1 MNNPLDTLRGNTGLK
16 NYIQGEIQRNA
27 LAHAYILEGP
37 QGSGRHTLALGAAIL
52 LAGDCPEGQKIAA
65 GCSPDVKCFGPS
77 REKKQLTVDVIRA
90 MKEDALLKSN
100 DLPFKC
106 YLIEKADCMNIQAQ
120 NAALKILE
128 EPPANTYFFLL
139 CESAG
144 MLLPTVRSRAPV
156 LRMQRFSF
164 EELDGLLKKEE
175 RFRKIRL
182 ENKGFYDRCLRSA
195 GGSLGRAEE
204 LLSDTEEQ
212 KGEDPAFELL
222 SRAGDR
228 VELTLYLLKLN
239 LKRPEFGE
247 TLLRMRLILRDL
259 LLLRYRVR
267 EEELL
272 CLSSLEEAGSL
283 CRGFSKSEL
292 LEAFD
297 FLTDLQEKTEK
308 NLNIQNAKMAL
319 ATGLCRI
326 SGA

>member
-1 MNNPLDTLRGNTGLK
+1 MNNPLDTLRGNTELK
-16 NYIQGEIQRNA
+16 NYIQGEIQRNT

-37 QGSGRHTLALGAAIL
+37 RGSGRHTLAFGAAIL
-52 LAGDCPEGQKIAA
+52 LAGDCPEGHKIAA

-77 REKKQLTVDVIRA
+77 KEKKQLTVDVIRA

-106 YLIEKADCMNIQAQ
+106 YLIEKADCMNVQAQ

-164 EELDGLLKKEE
+164 EELDSILQKDEH
-175 RFRKIRL
+175 FRKIRL
-182 ENKGFYDRCLRSA
+182 ENKTFYDRCLRSA
-195 GGSLGRAEE
+195 GGSLGRVEE
-204 LLSDTEEQ
+204 LLSNTE
-212 KGEDPAFELL
+212 KPKEDPAFELL
-222 SRAGDR
+222 SRIGDR
-228 VELTLYLLKLN
+228 TELTLYLLKLN
-239 LKRPEFGE
+239 LKRSEFGE
-247 TLLRMRLILRDL
+247 MLLRMQLILRDL
-259 LLLRYRVR
+259 LLLRYHGKTD
-267 EEELL
+267 ELL
-272 CLSSLEEAGSL
+272 CLSPLENADSL
-283 CRGFSKSEL
+283 CRGLSKNGL

-297 FLTDLQEKTEK
+297 FLADLQEKTEK
-308 NLNIQNAKMAL
+308 NLNIQNVKMAL